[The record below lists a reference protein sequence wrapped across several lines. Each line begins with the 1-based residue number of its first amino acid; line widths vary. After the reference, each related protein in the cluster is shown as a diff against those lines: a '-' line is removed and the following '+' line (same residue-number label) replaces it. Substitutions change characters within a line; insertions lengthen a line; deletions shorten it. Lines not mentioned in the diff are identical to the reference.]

1 MDTIYN
7 SQIIEDGYNTSYIVS
22 LIISLFYTPS
32 GIDTILTTDPH
43 DIQFTYIQEFIKIR
57 FIESLHRGY
66 SIHSDIIN
74 ELRNYLMKC
83 DWCNNADDIISMRSI
98 DEFYKYFMNKIYN
111 GSHNIEFARINENAI
126 STPDQIVSIPLVEM
140 TLPDG
145 LEKIGIDNL
154 FKIWLNSNVS
164 LGTCDYKIINPPDI
178 LPLYIK
184 RNNKKTKID
193 IKHII
198 KFFNVKDNIQSKL
211 IWKIHSFI
219 CCNDTIGYYSVIR
232 NSNTWIRVS
241 DKHMPSF
248 TVIDMADTTDVY
260 ALAEEVELVFYKL
273 TQN

>member
-1 MDTIYN
+1 MDTTYN

-22 LIISLFYTPS
+22 LIISLFYTSS
-32 GIDTILTTDPH
+32 GMDNILTTDPH

-66 SIHSDIIN
+66 SIHSEVIN

-83 DWCNNADDIISMRSI
+83 DWCNNIDEIISLKGV

-111 GSHNIEFARINENAI
+111 NSHNIEFTRIHDNNTSTTNQTI
-126 STPDQIVSIPLVEM
+126 STALIEL

-154 FKIWLNSNVS
+154 FKIWLSSNVS
-164 LGTCDYKIINPPDI
+164 LGTCGYKITHPPDI

-193 IKHII
+193 IKQII
-198 KFFNVKDNIQSKL
+198 KFFDIRDTAQSKL

-219 CCNDTIGYYSVIR
+219 CYNDILGYYSVVK
-232 NSNTWIRVS
+232 NSDVWLRVS
-241 DKHMPSF
+241 DKQMPSF
-248 TVIDMADTTDVY
+248 TQLDMGDITDVHT
-260 ALAEEVELVFYKL
+260 LAEEVELVFYIR
-273 TQN
+273 